1 VVLSTAGD
9 WLRTFAGF
17 LMQKGAVR

>member
-17 LMQKGAVR
+17 LVQNGAVR